1 MGTNFS
7 VSTDALA
14 TSSSDVMG
22 ISADIESSVSAMM
35 GRLTALQSEWSGSAA
50 ASFQQLAADW
60 RSTQQVVKTSLDE
73 IAQALRAAS
82 QTYDEA
88 EAASRAMMG
97 GR

>member
-1 MGTNFS
+1 MTGFGG
-7 VSTDALA
+7 V
-14 TSSSDVMG
+14 DVEQG
-22 ISADIESSVSAMM
+22 LDRRRQVRVLGDE
-35 GRLTALQSEWSGSAA
+35 LD
-50 ASFQQLAADW
+50 FQQLAADW